1 MEMEVAAP
9 GQKVFSDYGEFQGSI
24 SSTFPEFVPE
34 ELRNTKLFN
43 SVMSG
48 VVDPTKITYPPN
60 SQPRRQALY
69 DAILGE
75 IDSQAGTDSATLIED
90 IKEAYAREQEAKQK
104 ATKPASPS
112 TERSQRAERAKE
124 IKSFPGVASG
134 LASTGAEKISNFE
147 LRNPPKTG
155 TEEFKLYKKVQGL
168 IKKYAERVGEGYTP
182 RGALG
187 VYYPKT
193 KNIRVN
199 AMNDLSVASHEIT
212 HFLDATYNITEK
224 IWNGG
229 KGDSGTIADLQ
240 RLYLQYYPQA
250 RETQKMNIQLKEG
263 YATLLQKYVEMPTTI
278 SKEYPSLVKQLLQP
292 KGRYYKEVIGEIVK
306 DLNEIVGDYQ
316 GLSALDKIGARVSTE
331 ATGIDKSSFMNFW
344 QRLRTQIF
352 DKIYPVEVIAKQ
364 AKVGF
369 TKEDP
374 SLWLRAYS
382 SINGIVDNNIASNR
396 GYWSFTNSQDGFQK
410 KFDYNWKSLLDS
422 TQKRGI
428 TDSLGFYLVAR
439 RQHFDYIELDQL
451 NAKLDKI
458 TKLHEAV
465 KDAVD
470 IKKIDRD
477 TLATLSE
484 DYGIDA
490 TELDLQ
496 SLKAKVARRVE
507 SATKERDDVAGVLER
522 DAFSREDVDKAYEEN
537 REMFRS
543 EEAMYDSL
551 VAEDLALLHNEE
563 VQLIDKSTY
572 NQLKSKEGYA
582 SFKRQFYDELVGES
596 DMPSAVRVGKTKV
609 SSLISRKGSQRTII
623 NPLLSALTNHSEI
636 LKKSMKQLVYNKI
649 GAIGESAILPGLFQ
663 EVQVKAAV
671 EKGSGK
677 ISFPQEKDPNIIMAR
692 KDYKRKAILTNTEV
706 KGVIDSL
713 LTYRNIDTF
722 EQLWT
727 GVTRTFTAGTTAM
740 WPSFAL
746 TNFAVDQL
754 TATANSFNKFKGFAS
769 PLKEVGNIFSKR
781 NKTDA
786 RYFQEY
792 LVMGG
797 ERQTFAG
804 WQKLSPE
811 DLVKRITQEK
821 TALQHGMD
829 LLSKGVDILSI
840 PSAKSEILSRATEYM
855 NARRAGKSQIVAL
868 EEAGR
873 VTAPF
878 HHIGAWGAKGGTAF
892 GQTFIRGLPFFNA
905 GLQVIDQSIRTAS
918 TKEGRKRMTFLTL
931 AITAAYLAAITSM
944 LDADDDQKKQYRDLE
959 GDDLVNFIY
968 FPNPSGKDLLRVKVA
983 NQFSIPGT
991 VINMI
996 IANKV
1001 FSARYGMG
1009 DVIQAST
1016 AWLPTQVQ
1024 LYDAKNILS
1033 WIPQI
1038 FKPVAYTVLNV
1049 KDYPKVGPLVSQGL
1063 QSRPPSQ
1070 QYHEGT
1076 SAFAKKLGE
1085 WLNVSP
1091 IKVDYLLT
1099 GYFGRASG
1107 FLTGKP
1113 GVFNPFTSMMREY
1126 YFTSGKSVSDYYEV
1140 KTKNDSIYTAYQ
1152 NYEGKFAELSKDE
1165 AKEVYR
1171 VKQTTDKI
1179 EKMLGEYRDMDIEKE
1194 PEKASKL
1201 RAEIL
1206 VYIDKLNKGEKMSS
1220 YGAWSLDA
1228 KQRRIKNKPKK

>member
-1 MEMEVAAP
+1 
-9 GQKVFSDYGEFQGSI
+9 
-24 SSTFPEFVPE
+24 
-34 ELRNTKLFN
+34 
-43 SVMSG
+43 
-48 VVDPTKITYPPN
+48 
-60 SQPRRQALY
+60 
-69 DAILGE
+69 
-75 IDSQAGTDSATLIED
+75 
-90 IKEAYAREQEAKQK
+90 
-104 ATKPASPS
+104 
-112 TERSQRAERAKE
+112 
-124 IKSFPGVASG
+124 
-134 LASTGAEKISNFE
+134 
-147 LRNPPKTG
+147 
-155 TEEFKLYKKVQGL
+155 
-168 IKKYAERVGEGYTP
+168 
-182 RGALG
+182 
-187 VYYPKT
+187 
-193 KNIRVN
+193 
-199 AMNDLSVASHEIT
+199 
-212 HFLDATYNITEK
+212 
-224 IWNGG
+224 
-229 KGDSGTIADLQ
+229 
-240 RLYLQYYPQA
+240 
-250 RETQKMNIQLKEG
+250 
-263 YATLLQKYVEMPTTI
+263 
-278 SKEYPSLVKQLLQP
+278 
-292 KGRYYKEVIGEIVK
+292 
-306 DLNEIVGDYQ
+306 
-316 GLSALDKIGARVSTE
+316 
-331 ATGIDKSSFMNFW
+331 
-344 QRLRTQIF
+344 
-352 DKIYPVEVIAKQ
+352 
-364 AKVGF
+364 
-369 TKEDP
+369 
-374 SLWLRAYS
+374 
-382 SINGIVDNNIASNR
+382 
-396 GYWSFTNSQDGFQK
+396 
-410 KFDYNWKSLLDS
+410 
-422 TQKRGI
+422 
-428 TDSLGFYLVAR
+428 
-439 RQHFDYIELDQL
+439 
-451 NAKLDKI
+451 
-458 TKLHEAV
+458 
-465 KDAVD
+465 
-470 IKKIDRD
+470 
-477 TLATLSE
+477 
-484 DYGIDA
+484 
-490 TELDLQ
+490 
-496 SLKAKVARRVE
+496 
-507 SATKERDDVAGVLER
+507 
-522 DAFSREDVDKAYEEN
+522 
-537 REMFRS
+537 
-543 EEAMYDSL
+543 MYDSL

-663 EVQVKAAV
+663 ETQVKAAV
-671 EKGSGK
+671 EKGTGRV
-677 ISFPQEKDPNIIMAR
+677 SFPQEKDPNIIMAR
-692 KDYKRKAILTNTEV
+692 KDYKRKAILTNSEV
-706 KGVIDSL
+706 KATIDTL
-713 LTYRNIDTF
+713 LTYRNIDIF

-746 TNFAVDQL
+746 TNFAVDQI
-754 TATANSFNKFKGFAS
+754 TATANSYNKFKGFYS
-769 PLKEVGNIFSKR
+769 PLKEVGNILLKR

-792 LVMGG
+792 IVMGG

-811 DLVKRITQEK
+811 DLIKRITQEK
-821 TALQHGMD
+821 TSLQHGMD

-878 HHIGAWGAKGGTAF
+878 HHIGAWGAKQGTSF

-905 GLQVIDQSIRTAS
+905 GLQVIDQSVRTAS
-918 TKEGRKRMTFLTL
+918 TKEGRRRMTFLTL

-944 LDADDDQKKQYRDLE
+944 LDADDDQKNQYRDLT

-968 FPNPSGKDLLRVKVA
+968 FPNPSGKDLLRIKVA

-1001 FSARYGMG
+1001 FSARYGMN

-1016 AWLPTQVQ
+1016 AWLPTQLQ

-1033 WIPQI
+1033 WIPQL
-1038 FKPVAYTVLNV
+1038 FKPIAYTVLNV

-1099 GYFGRASG
+1099 GYLGRASG
-1107 FLTGKP
+1107 FLTGTP

-1140 KTKNDSIYTAYQ
+1140 KEKNDAIYSAYQ
-1152 NYEGKFAELSKDE
+1152 NYEGKFAELSSDE

-1171 VKQTTDKI
+1171 VKQTTDAI
-1179 EKMLGEYRDMDIEKE
+1179 EKMLGTYRDLDVEKE
-1194 PEKASKL
+1194 PAKASEMRTK
-1201 RAEIL
+1201 IL
-1206 VYIDKLNKGEKMSS
+1206 LYIEKLNNGEKMSS
-1220 YGAWSLDA
+1220 YGAWAFDA
-1228 KQRRIKNKPKK
+1228 KKRRIKNKPKK